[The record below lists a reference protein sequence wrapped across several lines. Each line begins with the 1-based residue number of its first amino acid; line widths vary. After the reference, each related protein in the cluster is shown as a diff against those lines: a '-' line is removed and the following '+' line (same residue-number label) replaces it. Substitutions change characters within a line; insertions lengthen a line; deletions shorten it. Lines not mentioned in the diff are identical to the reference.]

1 MHVNIKQNLSHVI
14 SVDTNQIWMNTL
26 RPFIELLVYLIDK
39 NSLRHIDKPQLSKEM
54 KLQVKDIHY
63 KSNLTLFST
72 AFWPTYLARAG
83 IFTPLGIFDF
93 RAQKSGFKGKAVYH
107 PKI

>member
-1 MHVNIKQNLSHVI
+1 MDDMEWKKVLEESCGIK
-14 SVDTNQIWMNTL
+14 
-26 RPFIELLVYLIDK
+26 
-39 NSLRHIDKPQLSKEM
+39 LSK
-54 KLQVKDIHY
+54 QVRELFVVI
-63 KSNLTLFST
+63 LTLFST
-72 AFWPTYLARAG
+72 AFWPTYLAGGG